1 MNIIILFESDKQDD
15 GLYHLSDYR
24 AEHIRSILKSQ
35 INDRLEI
42 GILNGQQGTASVQ
55 SITENEI
62 ILSDIQ
68 LEEPLQNNLTID
80 IIVALPRPQTVKKV
94 LFISA
99 MMGVRNIFFI
109 RSNRVEKSFF
119 HSPLLEEKSYN
130 RFLIDGL
137 QQGKNTLLPVVSI
150 HDKFKPFMQDSL
162 RLFYEKR
169 QEQPFCLLPDL
180 DTEHTL
186 AEVVNIGADEGVYR
200 PLNANES
207 VCNVPTNR
215 HPERSRRVD
224 LDVEPNNVIPVKT
237 GIQKLN
243 AQVLGAPLLGVGSHL
258 LFAIGPEGGWVPYEI
273 EMMTSLGF
281 HKFKLGGWTLRVE
294 HALTACLAQTE
305 LLM

>member
-1 MNIIILFESDKQDD
+1 MNIIILFESDKQDN

-62 ILSDIQ
+62 ILSDVQ
-68 LEEPLQNNLTID
+68 LEETLQNNITID

-119 HSPLLEEKSYN
+119 HSPLLEEKNYN

-137 QQGKNTLLPVVSI
+137 QQGKKTLLPMVSI

-162 RLFYEKR
+162 RLFYKER
-169 QEQPFCLLPDL
+169 QEQPLMLLPEL
-180 DTEHTL
+180 EISDTL
-186 AEVVNIGADEGVYR
+186 
-200 PLNANES
+200 
-207 VCNVPTNR
+207 
-215 HPERSRRVD
+215 
-224 LDVEPNNVIPVKT
+224 LDVYDKKNKH
-237 GIQKLN
+237 
-243 AQVLGAPLLGVGSHL
+243 VLV
-258 LFAIGPEGGWVPYEI
+258 AIGPEGGWVPFET

-294 HALTACLAQTE
+294 YALTACLAQIS
-305 LLM
+305 LLNKLHLQK